1 MEKVKV
7 LILHSKYSH
16 GGAARVARELHNSI
30 NNRSDVSCV
39 FAYGRGP
46 KSSSNKT
53 FHFTLKPEIYLH
65 VLLTR
70 TIGLH
75 GFGSI
80 FSTRRL
86 AKYIFEQGFDL
97 IHLHN
102 LHGYYVNLSIIHE
115 IAKMK
120 LPIVWTIHD
129 FWPITGSCTYP
140 LECTRW
146 KSGCGNCPDVK
157 RYPESSLDNSKFM
170 SSIKKKLFSNF
181 SPTLVTVS
189 KWVMDIVKVSF
200 PNCKSRRVIPNGID
214 TKLFYPHERCMLK
227 QKLEIKPSTRIILF
241 VAADLKSKR
250 KGVSSFFESLNYI
263 DTKNWVVVTVGKKI
277 PIDSIEKSIR
287 SKVIQLGYIADSEQ
301 LIETYSAADVFAT
314 ASLAETFGMTV
325 LEAMACGTPVVAF
338 NAGAIPEVL
347 SKDCGI
353 LVPAGDVEKF
363 GKALEKLIVNDE
375 LREDL
380 GLNCRRRAEQ
390 KYSLEKITDEYLK
403 TYKEVLRGK

>member
-1 MEKVKV
+1 
-7 LILHSKYSH
+7 
-16 GGAARVARELHNSI
+16 
-30 NNRSDVSCV
+30 
-39 FAYGRGP
+39 
-46 KSSSNKT
+46 
-53 FHFTLKPEIYLH
+53 
-65 VLLTR
+65 
-70 TIGLH
+70 
-75 GFGSI
+75 
-80 FSTRRL
+80 
-86 AKYIFEQGFDL
+86 
-97 IHLHN
+97 
-102 LHGYYVNLSIIHE
+102 
-115 IAKMK
+115 
-120 LPIVWTIHD
+120 
-129 FWPITGSCTYP
+129 
-140 LECTRW
+140 
-146 KSGCGNCPDVK
+146 
-157 RYPESSLDNSKFM
+157 
-170 SSIKKKLFSNF
+170 
-181 SPTLVTVS
+181 
-189 KWVMDIVKVSF
+189 
-200 PNCKSRRVIPNGID
+200 
-214 TKLFYPHERCMLK
+214 MLK